1 MRNFKR
7 HFIYVSMLAL
17 IISPL
22 LSGCAA
28 VAISAAGAGAGVG
41 VPYVFSDCADRTLN
55 YSFDQVDRATPK
67 VLKKMDIAL
76 LAETE
81 TGTGKRITASTSRL
95 EISIDMEKITMR
107 ATRVTINTKKGAFL
121 KDKATAEEIINQ
133 LEKNL
138 MAEASSRPEKSPARE
153 KNRSPEKGMT
163 KSELIAPLRPSFI
176 GFQEGMQ

>member
-1 MRNFKR
+1 MKYFSRAFKYLSLYSL
-7 HFIYVSMLAL
+7 FLF
-17 IISPL
+17 PL

-41 VPYVFSDCADRTLN
+41 FPYVFSDCADRTLN

-76 LAETE
+76 LLESETK
-81 TGTGKRITASTSRL
+81 TGKRIKASTSRL
-95 EISIDMEKITMR
+95 EINIDMEKITMR

-138 MAEASSRPEKSPARE
+138 IVEMSSNLEKSPSREKSRTPEKSP
-153 KNRSPEKGMT
+153 T
-163 KSELIAPLRPSFI
+163 KSELAKPSRTSFI
-176 GFQEGMQ
+176 GFQEGYQ